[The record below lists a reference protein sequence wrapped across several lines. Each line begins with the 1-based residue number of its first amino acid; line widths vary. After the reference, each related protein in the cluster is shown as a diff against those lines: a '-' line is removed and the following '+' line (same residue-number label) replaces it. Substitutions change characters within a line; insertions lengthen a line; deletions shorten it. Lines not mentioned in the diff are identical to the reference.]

1 MLGFIYR
8 ICLLTVFKRID
19 LLLTGNMGH
28 ARGAAAVRAAKKDG
42 TNVAI
47 GVLAIQL
54 GMILYCEIASC
65 FCWRSDSWTS
75 AA

>member
-1 MLGFIYR
+1 MMLRRASELVLSKSSF
-8 ICLLTVFKRID
+8 LTY
-19 LLLTGNMGH
+19 LTYLFSHCTTTLFLGNMGH

-54 GMILYCEIASC
+54 GKKKI
-65 FCWRSDSWTS
+65 T
-75 AA
+75 

>member
-1 MLGFIYR
+1 
-8 ICLLTVFKRID
+8 
-19 LLLTGNMGH
+19 MGH

-54 GMILYCEIASC
+54 GTKITWNVQFI
-65 FCWRSDSWTS
+65 
-75 AA
+75 